1 MKKGWIMAVAALL
14 LLAAIPFA
22 GTTALADAT
31 KIDGF
36 DVKGDDL
43 KDGVLKLK
51 ESAAVDDLYL
61 LTVDSTQDWK
71 AELESDK
78 FVQFSEEM
86 LVGSRLV
93 PATVNNTKEAS
104 GLANEST
111 YLTIRVESVPKA
123 GKTST
128 EKLTFTVGEETTTYE
143 IRLTA
148 PAPKFELKCSA
159 LDGSTI
165 SFHSSA

>member
-51 ESAAVDDLYL
+51 ESAAV
-61 LTVDSTQDWK
+61 
-71 AELESDK
+71 LET
-78 FVQFSEEM
+78 SE
-86 LVGSRLV
+86 S
-93 PATVNNTKEAS
+93 
-104 GLANEST
+104 
-111 YLTIRVESVPKA
+111 
-123 GKTST
+123 
-128 EKLTFTVGEETTTYE
+128 
-143 IRLTA
+143 
-148 PAPKFELKCSA
+148 
-159 LDGSTI
+159 
-165 SFHSSA
+165 